1 MAENRQCFKAEGGM
15 ELGWE
20 ERKPVWA
27 ASVAGKVLESTLESV
42 ERQAEAGGKEARLE
56 ALHSSKQLRRAGG
69 R

>member
-1 MAENRQCFKAEGGM
+1 M

-27 ASVAGKVLESTLESV
+27 ARVAGKVLESTLESV
-42 ERQAEAGGKEARLE
+42 ERHAEAGGKEARLE